1 MRRANAKR
9 FGGRRVPAAALLL
22 ATALLAPAPAAA
34 EGALAVG
41 VPADVVKEGFAYGRD
56 INFPDENAASDRA
69 LDLCRTA
76 KDSTDTARGMCT
88 IVMSF
93 KGQCVSVA
101 MDPQAG
107 TPGVGWAV
115 APTRDAA
122 DQQALANCM
131 ATAGAD
137 RRQFC
142 VKSDSAC
149 DGE

>member
-1 MRRANAKR
+1 M
-9 FGGRRVPAAALLL
+9 AAALL
-22 ATALLAPAPAAA
+22 APVPAAGD
-34 EGALAVG
+34 GALAVG
-41 VPADVVKEGFAYGRD
+41 VPADVVKDGFAYGRN
-56 INFPDENAASDRA
+56 INSPTEAAASDRA
-69 LDLCRTA
+69 LDLCRHA

-88 IVMSF
+88 LVMSF
-93 KGQCVSVA
+93 KQQCVSVA
-101 MDPQAG
+101 MDPQEG

-115 APTRDAA
+115 APTREAA
-122 DQQALANCM
+122 EQQALANCR